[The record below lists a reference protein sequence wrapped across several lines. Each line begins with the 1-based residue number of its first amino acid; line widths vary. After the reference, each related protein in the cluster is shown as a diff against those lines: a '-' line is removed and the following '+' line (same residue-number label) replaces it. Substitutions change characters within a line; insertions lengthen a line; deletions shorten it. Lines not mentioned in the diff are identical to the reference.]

1 MRWISLILL
10 MASCSEKEQDAF
22 VLEADTVLM
31 KSEQR
36 TKAMDDV
43 LLKVDDVIHK
53 EEERIEHD
61 LKSLK
66 SEVQSLKV
74 TQERTKVVYIHDTI
88 LIKEKTNFWGRK
100 KISVDSSVS
109 IDSLEYN

>member
-1 MRWISLILL
+1 MRCIFLILFL
-10 MASCSEKEQDAF
+10 ASCSEKEQDAIAF
-22 VLEADTVLM
+22 EQDTIIM

-36 TKAMDDV
+36 TKAM
-43 LLKVDDVIHK
+43 LKVLPEVDNVIH
-53 EEERIEHD
+53 EQEQRIEHD

-74 TQERTKVVYIHDTI
+74 SQEKTKVIYIHDTI

-100 KISVDSSVS
+100 KISVDSSIS